1 MLILFAVV
9 DVLGSTAIIINM
21 SKKVGYIHAKKTAT
35 VVGVMVI
42 TFYKA
47 SKRRSY
53 QFVGQTILD
62 LFYIDEFLYPSC

>member
-1 MLILFAVV
+1 
-9 DVLGSTAIIINM
+9 M